1 MTETNESEHKES
13 RERSNVVYVGSK
25 PFMNYVTSVVMN
37 FTVQNASEV
46 IVKARGRFISR
57 AVDIVEV
64 ARKRFLDNALDL
76 GNIKLDSEDFKNRE
90 GRDIRVSSIEITLKK
105 K

>member
-1 MTETNESEHKES
+1 MQ
-13 RERSNVVYVGSK
+13 
-25 PFMNYVTSVVMN
+25 
-37 FTVQNASEV
+37 FTVQNTSEV

-57 AVDIVEV
+57 AVDVSEV
-64 ARKRFLDNALDL
+64 VRKRFLENSLDVKE
-76 GNIKLDSEDFKNRE
+76 IRIDSEDFKNKE

>member
-1 MTETNESEHKES
+1 MQ
-13 RERSNVVYVGSK
+13 
-25 PFMNYVTSVVMN
+25 
-37 FTVQNASEV
+37 FTVQNSNEV

-76 GNIKLDSEDFKNRE
+76 GDIKLDSEDFKNRE
-90 GRDIRVSSIEITLKK
+90 GRDIRVSTIEITLKK